1 LIFLVLCSNFC
12 QQDLLIIWPVN
23 NAQTYR
29 QLTTMEGDF
38 HTECWNEGIIDNLRQ
53 QLKDLSS
60 DDDDYGRVCDK
71 LQMHEQMTDH
81 TRNVLIA
88 ISKAAREDKAYLM
101 PVIGPMFVVSC
112 VSIVQSVSCMCKC
125 VHSLCVM
132 LYTHRTIKIR
142 TCPRF

>member
-1 LIFLVLCSNFC
+1 
-12 QQDLLIIWPVN
+12 
-23 NAQTYR
+23 
-29 QLTTMEGDF
+29 MEGDF

-60 DDDDYGRVCDK
+60 DDDDYGRLCDK

-112 VSIVQSVSCMCKC
+112 VSIVQSACIVYVYTHCVSCCTPTELSRSTPVQGSVKDGN
-125 VHSLCVM
+125 VLHDTNSRRL
-132 LYTHRTIKIR
+132 
-142 TCPRF
+142 